1 MDKGSSNGLPL
12 PPANMPQSVLDRV
25 KAFLPLMEQAN
36 KELEQTISVEGA
48 ETVQIDAHL
57 HEDKAEEEAEEEGE
71 GEEEEKEE
79 KEEKEEN
86 EKQGEVKRT
95 VQLQFALG
103 DFDGSALA
111 VAEDL
116 QRKEEAE
123 EEAGTEAEAD
133 S

>member
-1 MDKGSSNGLPL
+1 MDKGSSNGSGKEL
-12 PPANMPQSVLDRV
+12 PANMPQSVLDRV

-57 HEDKAEEEAEEEGE
+57 HEDKAEEVAEEEGE
-71 GEEEEKEE
+71 DDV
-79 KEEKEEN
+79 EEKEEN
-86 EKQGEVKRT
+86 EKQGEEKRT

-111 VAEDL
+111 VAEEL

-123 EEAGTEAEAD
+123 EEAEAD

>member
-1 MDKGSSNGLPL
+1 
-12 PPANMPQSVLDRV
+12 MPQSVLDRV

-57 HEDKAEEEAEEEGE
+57 HEDKAEEVAEEEGE
-71 GEEEEKEE
+71 DDV
-79 KEEKEEN
+79 EEKEEN
-86 EKQGEVKRT
+86 EKQGEEKRT

-111 VAEDL
+111 VAEEL

-123 EEAGTEAEAD
+123 EEAEAD

>member
-1 MDKGSSNGLPL
+1 MDKGSSNGPGDGPSRL

-71 GEEEEKEE
+71 DDV
-79 KEEKEEN
+79 EEKEEN
-86 EKQGEVKRT
+86 EKQGEEKRT

-111 VAEDL
+111 VAEEL

-123 EEAGTEAEAD
+123 EEAEAD

>member
-36 KELEQTISVEGA
+36 KELEQTISVDGA

-71 GEEEEKEE
+71 DEEEEEEEEK
-79 KEEKEEN
+79 N

-111 VAEDL
+111 VAEEL

>member
-1 MDKGSSNGLPL
+1 MDKGSGNGSGNGLPL

-57 HEDKAEEEAEEEGE
+57 HEDKAEEVAEEEGE
-71 GEEEEKEE
+71 DDE
-79 KEEKEEN
+79 EEKEEN
-86 EKQGEVKRT
+86 EKQGDEKRT

-111 VAEDL
+111 VAEEL